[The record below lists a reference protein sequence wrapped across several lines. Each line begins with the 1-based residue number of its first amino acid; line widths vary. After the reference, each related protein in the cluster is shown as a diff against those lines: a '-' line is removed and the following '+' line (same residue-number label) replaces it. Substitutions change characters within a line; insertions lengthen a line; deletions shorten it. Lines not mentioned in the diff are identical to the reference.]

1 MRDASRGDISG
12 EGPWKLVA
20 EEGAWR
26 TFIDKD
32 DTAEVIFKEHEFKT
46 SEKSTPDWYE
56 NDFFIKGDM
65 VTYINSPWWV
75 QKPISFIIRAI
86 AYEDAS
92 SWAKLKFMFVIRSE
106 IRETCTT
113 KDS

>member
-46 SEKSTPDWYE
+46 
-56 NDFFIKGDM
+56 
-65 VTYINSPWWV
+65 
-75 QKPISFIIRAI
+75 
-86 AYEDAS
+86 
-92 SWAKLKFMFVIRSE
+92 
-106 IRETCTT
+106 
-113 KDS
+113 